1 MKTKVRKATAG
12 DAGVI
17 LGFIKE
23 LAQYAREPD
32 AVEATEADIRKQME
46 SGHSPF
52 ECLIAEV
59 DGAPAGFALYFFN
72 YSTWRGKAGLYIED
86 IFVSPQKRGCG
97 AGSALFRELGTIA
110 GEKGCGRIEF
120 AVLDWNEPAK
130 KFYSRFGA
138 RPLHEWTVY
147 RISGH
152 ALDALAKAQGS
163 RKDQG

>member
-12 DAGVI
+12 DAGII

-23 LAQYAREPD
+23 LAQYEREPD
-32 AVEATEADIRKQME
+32 AVEAVEADIRKQME

-72 YSTWRGKAGLYIED
+72 YSTWKGKAGLYIED

-120 AVLDWNEPAK
+120 AVLDWNQSAID
-130 KFYSRFGA
+130 FYSRFGA
-138 RPLHEWTVY
+138 RPLDEWTVY
-147 RISGH
+147 RISGP
-152 ALDALAKAQGS
+152 ALDDLKTASGS
-163 RKDQG
+163 EKDRG